1 MLYTRTELKEMN
13 TFEKCK
19 IPLERYMHK
28 FVCERKN
35 IKRLKWHEKN
45 FLFDNM
51 RILRDDNNNK
61 VFDIFSIKEA
71 KDYAF
76 NLLILIYATGKDG
89 IIDFSKMFMIMMVIY
104 WMKRKNGIKLFLR
117 N

>member
-35 IKRLKWHEKN
+35 IN
-45 FLFDNM
+45 DSN
-51 RILRDDNNNK
+51 
-61 VFDIFSIKEA
+61 
-71 KDYAF
+71 
-76 NLLILIYATGKDG
+76 G
-89 IIDFSKMFMIMMVIY
+89 
-104 WMKRKNGIKLFLR
+104 MKRIFCLTT
-117 N
+117 

>member
-61 VFDIFSIKEA
+61 VNTKTNNIIILFVF
-71 KDYAF
+71 
-76 NLLILIYATGKDG
+76 LII
-89 IIDFSKMFMIMMVIY
+89 
-104 WMKRKNGIKLFLR
+104 
-117 N
+117 

>member
-1 MLYTRTELKEMN
+1 MLYTRTELKEIN

-61 VFDIFSIKEA
+61 VFDIFSKKIETA
-71 KDYAF
+71 SIF
-76 NLLILIYATGKDG
+76 RGGISFMMSHTLNL
-89 IIDFSKMFMIMMVIY
+89 
-104 WMKRKNGIKLFLR
+104 RLFLHKFLDGR
-117 N
+117 CQSCQALNL

>member
-35 IKRLKWHEKN
+35 IT
-45 FLFDNM
+45 
-51 RILRDDNNNK
+51 
-61 VFDIFSIKEA
+61 
-71 KDYAF
+71 
-76 NLLILIYATGKDG
+76 LLIY
-89 IIDFSKMFMIMMVIY
+89 
-104 WMKRKNGIKLFLR
+104 
-117 N
+117 

>member
-51 RILRDDNNNK
+51 RILRDDNNNIVDK
-61 VFDIFSIKEA
+61 YVTVPIYSTDDLIA
-71 KDYAF
+71 K
-76 NLLILIYATGKDG
+76 GKQIVKYYG
-89 IIDFSKMFMIMMVIY
+89 
-104 WMKRKNGIKLFLR
+104 N
-117 N
+117 